1 MENKNAKIY
10 VASVKNVSS
19 RLEHYGD
26 VNIDNISLLKL
37 IYKYSCYCSTYDQL
51 QRMNTMV
58 SQLQNSDPLICS
70 EIQAT
75 RGADYVNVFQ
85 VVETSGVDSP
95 NQPPTI
101 SNTSFTVTA
110 EDDTFTFS
118 ENQIYNGYS
127 DLEGTIPGDFTI
139 ASLPFIGTLTYAG
152 VPVVIDTLY
161 SVPGLLVYTRGSDE
175 SNSDSFTW
183 TVFDKDTQLPLE
195 SNVAT
200 MSGIIEEKTSTNE
213 DPYVGDR
220 AKYAGNRVTTV
231 FTLADFTTDTINP
244 FNDPEGDSLAAIKIL
259 EVSEA
264 NTGVYYFFGDVLVAD
279 QEITSV
285 EISSG
290 ALYHVGPDANSVTTD
305 SFRCAVKDDSLDADW
320 VE

>member
-183 TVFDKDTQLPLE
+183 TVFDKDTQLPFLE
-195 SNVAT
+195 RRDHIMKKFFFNF
-200 MSGIIEEKTSTNE
+200 EKRHDDHMRE
-213 DPYVGDR
+213 DGQKHVLMMKCCAYNFNI
-220 AKYAGNRVTTV
+220 KFQTTK
-231 FTLADFTTDTINP
+231 I
-244 FNDPEGDSLAAIKIL
+244 FN
-259 EVSEA
+259 
-264 NTGVYYFFGDVLVAD
+264 
-279 QEITSV
+279 
-285 EISSG
+285 
-290 ALYHVGPDANSVTTD
+290 
-305 SFRCAVKDDSLDADW
+305 
-320 VE
+320 